1 MLITLASL
9 LFSGCDKKKEEKPFI
24 STENIPVENTIEIFT
39 PKDTQAQIQKSEHK
53 NIKDEQVDK
62 STTMQATN
70 ASDHFT
76 IDDGNNH
83 YEINLLNGQ
92 FSFSDIDKPVI
103 LINLFQP
110 ECHACKTQMKYLTKL
125 AKKYKNKL
133 QIITLSDPME
143 KVDNASFSE
152 YIKTTLGLS
161 PKLTTPLSILYK
173 DGRYYTH
180 YEGLVPVEMLQY
192 DIAQAIKK

>member
-9 LFSGCDKKKEEKPFI
+9 LFSGCNKKKEEKPFI
-24 STENIPVENTIEIFT
+24 STENIPVENTTEIFT
-39 PKDTQAQIQKSEHK
+39 PKDIQAQIQKSEHK

-76 IDDGNNH
+76 IDDGNSH
-83 YEINLLNGQ
+83 YEINLINGQ
-92 FSFSDIDKPVI
+92 FSSSDVNKPVI

-110 ECHACKTQMKYLTKL
+110 ECNACKTQMKYLTKL
-125 AKKYKNKL
+125 AKKYQNKL

-143 KVDNASFSE
+143 KVDNTRFSDH
-152 YIKTTLGLS
+152 IKTTLGLS
-161 PKLTTPLSILYK
+161 LKSTIPLSILYK
-173 DGRYYTH
+173 EGRYYTH

-192 DIAQAIKK
+192 DIEQAIKK